1 MEPGAGHYLVVG
13 RAGMDL
19 APEPAGAAI
28 ETVIRFS
35 ASLGGSAANIAVGL
49 ARLGS
54 NAALLSAVSDDPVG
68 HYCLNQLEGYGV
80 ETHLIARSGFGTR
93 TSLALTEARV
103 ENHHTVL
110 YRNNPADFE
119 ITRADCEAID
129 LAKFSTII
137 VTGTALAEEPSRSSV
152 LELMKRARSIGL
164 QTVLDID
171 YRPNSWISGEEAAKI
186 LSAAAALCELIVG
199 NDEEFD
205 VLAGDAGGGLD
216 HARRLAGRNGCI
228 VIYKRGAKGAITLFQ
243 DRKFSTGIWPAT
255 PLKPTGAGDSFLA
268 AFLVALNGNIPLQ
281 DAVLRGSAAAAMVVS
296 RPGCAPAMPTSTE
309 LDAFITRHKSPHL
322 ETTGNDNAHSTP

>member
-1 MEPGAGHYLVVG
+1 
-13 RAGMDL
+13 MDL

-28 ETVIRFS
+28 ESAVRFS

-49 ARLGS
+49 ARLRHK
-54 NAALLSAVSDDPVG
+54 AALLSAVSNDPVG
-68 HYCLNQLEGYGV
+68 QYCLNQLEEYGV
-80 ETHLIARSGFGTR
+80 ETHLVARSGFGTR
-93 TSLALTEARV
+93 TSLALTEARI

-110 YRNNPADFE
+110 YRNNPAD
-119 ITRADCEAID
+119 IDIARAHADAVD
-129 LAKFSTII
+129 LSQFSSII

-152 LELMKRARSIGL
+152 LGLMQRACAIGL

-171 YRPNSWISGEEAAKI
+171 YRPNSWVSGKEAAKT
-186 LSAAAALCELIVG
+186 LSGAAALCGLVVG

-205 VLAGDAGGGLD
+205 VLAGDAGGGLA
-216 HARRLAGRNGCI
+216 HARSLAGRNGCI
-228 VIYKRGAKGAITLFQ
+228 IIYKRGAKGAITLFQ
-243 DRKFSTGIWPAT
+243 NREFSTGIWPAT

-296 RPGCAPAMPTSTE
+296 RPGCAPAMPTPAE
-309 LDAFITRHKSPHL
+309 LDAFISRHKSPHL
-322 ETTGNDNAHSTP
+322 ETAGNDNAHSTP